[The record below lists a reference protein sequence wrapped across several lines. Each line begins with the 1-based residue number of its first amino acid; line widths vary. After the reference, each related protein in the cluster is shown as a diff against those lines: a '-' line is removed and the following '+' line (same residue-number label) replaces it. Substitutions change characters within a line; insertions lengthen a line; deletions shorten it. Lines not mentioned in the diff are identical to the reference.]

1 MASYRRNS
9 VILDFHVMPARPK
22 AEQVKDF
29 LLKEMKIDMSK
40 TKNIQFCISKSQ
52 VIIEVESAALAEEL
66 IAQHN
71 GKHSMEHENKTYK
84 IPVRSIDN
92 AIEVKVHDLPPH
104 MPNRLIAK
112 QLSQYGEVLSVKD
125 DTWKEFFPGM
135 PNGVRT
141 VRIIL
146 KKPIPSYVVVENDT
160 AYVKYQNQIRTCR
173 HCVRA
178 LHVGRSC
185 VEARKEL
192 DGDINN
198 RLTAAQVVQ
207 GLSPS
212 AITAGTSQSTSPI
225 QPPQSSPPVPDEDQ
239 QIAISTDPSGSE
251 SDESDPESPNTVP
264 SKGPILRSSSLAR
277 MNATQPTG
285 SWSDDLEVGQKRAAS
300 PSSGD
305 TDKKPRGR
313 NKNN

>member
-1 MASYRRNS
+1 MAGYRRNS
-9 VILDFHVMPARPK
+9 VILDFHAMPVRPK

-29 LLKEMKIDMSK
+29 LLKKMKIDMGK

-66 IAQHN
+66 IEQHN
-71 GKHSMEHENKTYK
+71 EQHSVEHDNKQYK

-92 AIEVKVHDLPPH
+92 AIEVKVHDLAPH

-135 PNGVRT
+135 PNGVRS
-141 VRIIL
+141 VRIVL
-146 KKPIPSYVVVENDT
+146 KKPIPSYVIVENDT

-178 LHVGRSC
+178 LHVGKSC

-192 DGDINN
+192 DGDNNN

-207 GLSPS
+207 GLAPS
-212 AITAGTSQSTSPI
+212 DVLPGPSGTT
-225 QPPQSSPPVPDEDQ
+225 PPPPASSLIPSSPPK
-239 QIAISTDPSGSE
+239 PSDSSE
-251 SDESDPESPNTVP
+251 SDSEDEPLLPKY
-264 SKGPILRSSSLAR
+264 SKKPTLRSSSLAR
-277 MNATQPTG
+277 NNATQPTG
-285 SWSDDLEVGQKRAAS
+285 SGSDDLELGQKRPAS
-300 PSSGD
+300 PNLGD
-305 TDKKPRGR
+305 NEKKSRSR
-313 NKNN
+313 SKNK